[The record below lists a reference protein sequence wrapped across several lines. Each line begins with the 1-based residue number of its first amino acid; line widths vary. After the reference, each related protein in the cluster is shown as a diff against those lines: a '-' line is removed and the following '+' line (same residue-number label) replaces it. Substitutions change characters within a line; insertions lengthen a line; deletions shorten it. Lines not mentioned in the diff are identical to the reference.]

1 MNAAEAIVRLLAESG
16 VRHIFGLPGDTSM
29 ELYDALY
36 RHRDEITHVLTRD
49 ERSASFMADA
59 YARVSGRLGV
69 VESPSGGG
77 ATYVVPGVAE
87 AQGSSSPLLS
97 LTTDVP
103 IAEEGRGVLTEL
115 DQEALFRPV
124 TKWASRIKVASS
136 APEVLR
142 RAIRTATSGRPG
154 AVSVIIPAD
163 VQGGPVDE
171 DAVYGVPE
179 LLEAPSWRTRPEP
192 ATVQRLAD
200 LIAQA
205 KRPVIVAGGGVRVS
219 GAWDELTSL
228 AEVCAIPV
236 GTSINGKGSVP
247 ETSPVSLGVVG
258 GNGARPYANE
268 IVSGA
273 DLVIFIGTRT
283 DSVTTLDWT
292 LPPPGRPRVAHLDV
306 DPWQPGNNY
315 ATEVSVVGDAKL
327 ALRDLLDAV
336 DTRDPKI
343 RARRMWLDQI
353 DAMKRAYFD
362 EAAAKAAATSRP
374 IKPQRVMAALC
385 EVLDPETV
393 LVADPGTP
401 TPFISAEYPLRIPG
415 RWTVIPRAH
424 GGLGYAIPAV
434 VGAYF
439 AAAGR
444 RVVGLCGDGSFGMS
458 AGELETISRLGLPIT
473 VIQFNNGAFG
483 WIKEL
488 QHLYREGRYLSV
500 DFNAVD
506 YAAIARGFGFEAVQ
520 VVDPIDVEPALRRA
534 LDSGRPYFVDIV
546 SEGPITETP
555 PVAAW
560 QKAESVHHRSTVVR

>member
-1 MNAAEAIVRLLAESG
+1 MNAAEAIVRLLAETG

-29 ELYDALY
+29 DLYEALY
-36 RHRDEITHVLTRD
+36 RHQGEITHILTRD

-59 YARVSGRLGV
+59 YGRVSGRLAV

-87 AQGSSSPLLS
+87 AQGSSTALLS
-97 LTTDVP
+97 LTTDTPVSEDGQ
-103 IAEEGRGVLTEL
+103 AVLTEL
-115 DQEALFRPV
+115 DQESLFRPV
-124 TKWASRIKVASS
+124 TKWATRLKTSES
-136 APEVLR
+136 APAVVR

-154 AVSVIIPAD
+154 AVSLILPAD
-163 VQGGPVDE
+163 VLTGPVDD

-179 LLEAPSWRTRPEP
+179 LLEAPSYRTRPD
-192 ATVQRLAD
+192 ADLITRAAD

-205 KRPVIVAGGGVRVS
+205 RYPVIVAGGGVRVS

-228 AEVCAIPV
+228 AEVCNIPV

-247 ETSPVSLGVVG
+247 ETSPISLGVVG

-268 IVSGA
+268 IVAGA
-273 DLVIFIGTRT
+273 DLVILIGTRT
-283 DSVTTLDWT
+283 DSVTTLNWS
-292 LPPPGRPRVAHLDV
+292 LPRPGGPSIIHIDV

-315 ATEVSVVGDAKL
+315 PLSVGVVGDARL
-327 ALRDLLDAV
+327 ALRDLLEAV
-336 DTRDPKI
+336 DTADPKI
-343 RARRMWLDQI
+343 AARGSWLDEI
-353 DAMKRAYFD
+353 AGMKQAYFD
-362 EAAAKAAATSRP
+362 NASARAASSARP
-374 IKPQRVMAALC
+374 IKPQRVIAALR
-385 EVLDPETV
+385 ELLDPETV
-393 LVADPGTP
+393 IVADPGTP
-401 TPFISAEYPLRIPG
+401 TPFISAEYPLSVPG

-439 AAAGR
+439 AADGR

-473 VIQFNNGAFG
+473 IIQFNNAAFG

-488 QHLYREGRYLSV
+488 QHLYHGERYLSV

-506 YAAIARGFGFEAVQ
+506 YAAIARGFGFASVQ
-520 VVDPIDVEPALRRA
+520 VSDPEDVRPALARA
-534 LDSGRPYFVDIV
+534 LDSGQPYFVDIV
-546 SEGPITETP
+546 SESPITETP

-560 QKAESVHHRSTVVR
+560 QQAEALRGAAR